1 MASSLPLAE
10 LVASFEQRWPLSHAE
25 EWDAPGL
32 ITGNGSQRVS
42 KVLLSVDV
50 TAETV
55 KAAIDGGFNLL
66 LAHHPYIMRGVKA
79 LAEDTVKGA
88 VLARAIRAGLAIYAA
103 HTNADVVE
111 NGVSH
116 VLATRLGIQDSTALV
131 PLGLAVG
138 SGRIGTL
145 PDTITLGEFAL
156 AVARALPATAT
167 GVRVSGD
174 YDQPVNRVA
183 VCGGAGD
190 SFIGSVAAAG
200 ADVYVTADLRHHVV
214 QDVREQAGLNGGA
227 PAIIDVSHWASEWL
241 WLEQAAAELRN
252 IHTGV
257 EFEVCDLRTD
267 PWDFVITQ

>member
-1 MASSLPLAE
+1 MTPSLPLAE
-10 LVASFEQRWPLSHAE
+10 LIASFEQRWPLSHAE

-32 ITGNGSQRVS
+32 ITGNGLQQVT
-42 KVLLSVDV
+42 KVLLTVDV

-55 KAAIDGGFNLL
+55 KTAIDGDFNVL
-66 LAHHPYIMRGVKA
+66 LAHHPYIMRGVKT

-88 VLARAIRAGLAIYAA
+88 VLAQAVRAGLAIYAA

-116 VLATRLGIQDSTALV
+116 VLATKLGLQNSTALE
-131 PLGLAVG
+131 PLGSSVG
-138 SGRIGTL
+138 SGRLGML
-145 PDTITLGEFAL
+145 PDTVTLGEFAL

-167 GVRVSGD
+167 GVRVSGE

-190 SFIGSVAAAG
+190 SFIGNAVAAG

-214 QDVREQAGLNGGA
+214 QDVREQAALNGGA

>member
-1 MASSLPLAE
+1 MNSSLPLAE
-10 LVASFEQRWPLSHAE
+10 LIASFEQRWPLSHAE
-25 EWDAPGL
+25 EWDSPGL
-32 ITGNGSQRVS
+32 ITGNGSQQVT
-42 KVLLSVDV
+42 KVLLTVDV

-55 KAAIDGGFNLL
+55 RTAIDGGFNVL
-66 LAHHPYIMRGVKA
+66 LAHHPYIMRGVKT

-88 VLARAIRAGLAIYAA
+88 VLAQAVRAGLAIYAA

-116 VLATRLGIQDSTALV
+116 VLATKLGLQNSTALE
-131 PLGLAVG
+131 PLGSSVG
-138 SGRIGTL
+138 SGRIGML
-145 PDTITLGEFAL
+145 QDTVTLGEFAL

-167 GVRVSGD
+167 GVRVSGE

-190 SFIGSVAAAG
+190 SFIGKAVAAG

-214 QDVREQAGLNGGA
+214 QDVREQAALNCGA

>member
-1 MASSLPLAE
+1 MASALPLAE
-10 LVASFEQRWPLSHAE
+10 LVASFEQRWPLSNAE

-32 ITGNGSQRVS
+32 ITGTLSQPIS
-42 KVLLSVDV
+42 KVLLTVDV

-55 KAAIDGGFNLL
+55 KAAIDGGFNVL
-66 LAHHPYIMRGVKA
+66 LAHHPYIMRGVKT
-79 LAEDTVKGA
+79 LAEETVKGA
-88 VLARAIRAGLAIYAA
+88 VLAKAVRSGLAIYAA

-116 VLATRLGIQDSTALV
+116 VLAAKIGLQNSTALV
-131 PLGLAVG
+131 PLGAAVG

-145 PDTITLGEFAL
+145 AETSTLGEFAL

-167 GVRVSGD
+167 GVRVSGS
-174 YDQPVNRVA
+174 YDQLVNRVA

-190 SFIGSVAAAG
+190 SFIANAVEAG
-200 ADVYVTADLRHHVV
+200 AHVYVTADLRHHVV
-214 QDVREQAGLNGGA
+214 QDVREQAALNGGA